1 MNNRTEIMLAVL
13 ETLKLCGV
21 SACELTYAKAS
32 ERFGAWFV
40 QAVRRGD
47 LRPVRTGKRTSWYA
61 IADILAYEDSQR
73 QVARIQ
79 IENTKD
85 TRI

>member
-1 MNNRTEIMLAVL
+1 MSNRTDIMLAVL

-40 QAVRRGD
+40 QAARRGD

-79 IENTKD
+79 LDTIKN

>member
-1 MNNRTEIMLAVL
+1 MSNRTDIMLAVL

-61 IADILAYEDSQR
+61 IADILAFEDSQR

-79 IENTKD
+79 IENIKN